1 MLNMIVHYFH
11 DFILNFL
18 VTIVEI
24 FIRFSL
30 ISKIVFLD
38 YKKKIQK
45 ITREGGGGET
55 CVYRGVDN
63 RSPCLEMKNHT
74 YLFY

>member
-38 YKKKIQK
+38 YKKKN
-45 ITREGGGGET
+45 TENHEGGGGGGET
-55 CVYRGVDN
+55 CV
-63 RSPCLEMKNHT
+63 
-74 YLFY
+74 

>member
-38 YKKKIQK
+38 YKKKN
-45 ITREGGGGET
+45 TENHEGGGGGET
-55 CVYRGVDN
+55 CV
-63 RSPCLEMKNHT
+63 
-74 YLFY
+74 